1 MKGCRYQQL
10 PLTNSQLFRVA
21 EKNAGSVSHGIETEH
36 EYIQAAQQRLHEFAV
51 NPDNAHAGIRFLGMQ
66 RSDSQAVQAA
76 TEKIVNDL
84 VKLMRDNELG
94 HVWAKNWHPHRFA
107 AVATY
112 AYLFLA
118 DPAATTSRWT

>member
-1 MKGCRYQQL
+1 
-10 PLTNSQLFRVA
+10 
-21 EKNAGSVSHGIETEH
+21 
-36 EYIQAAQQRLHEFAV
+36 
-51 NPDNAHAGIRFLGMQ
+51 MQ
-66 RSDSQAVQAA
+66 KSDSQAVQAA

-107 AVATY
+107 AVATH

-118 DPAATTSRWT
+118 DPAATTSRWNWMVDPKGCTSQ